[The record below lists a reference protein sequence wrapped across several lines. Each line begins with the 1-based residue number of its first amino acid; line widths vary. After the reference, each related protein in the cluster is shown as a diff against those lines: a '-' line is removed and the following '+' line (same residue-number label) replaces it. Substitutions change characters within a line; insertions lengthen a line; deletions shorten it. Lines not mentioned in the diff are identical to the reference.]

1 MGIYRFKRGL
11 ALILVI
17 ICASA
22 VTGCFTKPKN
32 TLSMARWD
40 DDVFVSEWA
49 GFKLPVPEGWYV
61 ATDEE
66 IKEVMNLGAEVIAG
80 ATGEDADKYK
90 AANAVYPLYMSKY
103 PLDSE
108 ELNPNA
114 MIVIEKLSALQNLLI
129 KDADSYIES
138 TMQQLEGLNI
148 GYSTEK
154 GDKVV
159 IAGEEY
165 SSMTATLE
173 LIEDLSLIQRY
184 YSRVHDGYII
194 SFILT
199 GISTNP
205 EELDDIITSIEKY

>member
-1 MGIYRFKRGL
+1 MSIYRCKRGL
-11 ALILVI
+11 ALVLVMV
-17 ICASA
+17 CAA
-22 VTGCFTKPKN
+22 ALTGCFAKSKN
-32 TLSMARWD
+32 TLSMARWE

-49 GFKLPVPEGWYV
+49 GFKLTVPEGWYV

-66 IKEVMNLGAEVIAG
+66 IKETMNLGAEVIAG
-80 ATGEDADKYK
+80 ATGEAAEKYK
-90 AANAVYPLYMSKY
+90 AVNAVYPLYISKY

-114 MIVIEKLSALQNLLI
+114 MIVFEKLSALQNLLI

-138 TMQQLEGLNI
+138 TMQQLEDLNI
-148 GYSTEK
+148 GYSTKK

-205 EELDDIITSIEKY
+205 EELDNIVKSIEKY